1 MQPNLTDARFYTGD
15 PYPTYRWLRNH
26 APVYWDATSKLWG
39 LSRYTDVEYVS
50 KTPSLFSAAQGVLPD
65 SDALVSIV
73 CMDAPRHLRLRNLVN
88 KGFTPR
94 MVGKLEPKVRALAA
108 EILDRV
114 AVRGSCDLVRDV
126 AVPLPLYIIAEMLG
140 IPRAD
145 FDRFHEWSDRLIS
158 VAGNYDDPEI
168 AASATSA
175 YVEYGSYL
183 KAIFEDRRRGPR
195 EDLTSILVAAQRDGM
210 LAEDE
215 EAMENDEIVMFM
227 TLLLVAGNETTRNAI
242 AGGMLALME
251 HPAQRELLQ
260 RRPELIDS
268 AVEEI
273 LRYVTPI
280 VCFRRTATQ
289 DTEVGG
295 QPIRAGERVLLL
307 YQSANRDE
315 SVFSDPEKFD
325 ITRDPNPHL
334 AFGIGPHFCL
344 GANLARMELRVM
356 IEAILARFPDIRLA
370 DGESAQRMASTLVR
384 GIAKLPVQFTSPSNR
399 GVVSRP
405 VGSSACRP

>member
-1 MQPNLTDARFYTGD
+1 MQPNLTDARLYAGD
-15 PYPTYRWLRNH
+15 PYPTYRWLRQH
-26 APVYWDATSKLWG
+26 APVYWDAASRLWA
-39 LSRYTDVEYVS
+39 LSRHADVEYVS
-50 KTPSLFSAAQGVLPD
+50 KTPALFSAAQGVLPE

-73 CMDAPRHLRLRNLVN
+73 CMDDPRHVRLRNLVN

-94 MVGKLEPKVRALAA
+94 MVGQLAPKVRALTDRIVSRIA
-108 EILDRV
+108 E
-114 AVRGSCDLVRDV
+114 RGECDLVRDV

-140 IPRAD
+140 IPRED

-158 VAGNYDDPEI
+158 VAGNYDDPVI

-175 YVEYGSYL
+175 YVEYGTYL
-183 KAIFEDRRRGPR
+183 KEIFEDRRRQR
-195 EDLTSILVAAQRDGM
+195 RDDLTSILVAAQQDGV

-242 AGGMLALME
+242 SGGMLALME
-251 HPAQRELLQ
+251 HPEQRALL
-260 RRPELIDS
+260 RRQPELIDS

-280 VCFRRTATQ
+280 ICFRRTATR
-289 DTEVGG
+289 DTEIAG
-295 QPIRAGERVLLL
+295 QPISSGDRVLLL

-315 SVFSDPEKFD
+315 AVFADPDTFD

-334 AFGIGPHFCL
+334 AFGIGPHYCL
-344 GANLARMELRVM
+344 GANLARIELSIMVQALV
-356 IEAILARFPDIRLA
+356 ERFPDMHVA
-370 DGESAQRMASTLVR
+370 PGATPQRAASTLVR
-384 GIAKLPVQFTSPSNR
+384 GVATLPVQWT
-399 GVVSRP
+399 V
-405 VGSSACRP
+405 